1 MAGIM
6 STITIIDGRDIQQ
19 LSQQLAAMVSNGP
32 VQVKLSGKKARSL
45 SQNALS
51 HMWYAE
57 ISRWLIANGRDFAT
71 PEWCK
76 SAMKHTF
83 LGYVDVFD
91 TDVITGVSTRRDEL
105 RHTSSLDVGEM
116 KLYLDLVY
124 GWALEKGL
132 LLTIPEDCE
141 YQKLCAMENGL

>member
-1 MAGIM
+1 M
-6 STITIIDGRDIQQ
+6 TTVTVIDGRDIQQ
-19 LSQQLAAMVSNGP
+19 LSQQLAVMVADGP

-45 SQNALS
+45 SQNSLQ
-51 HMWYAE
+51 HLWYAE
-57 ISRWLIANGRDFAT
+57 ISRWLISKGRDFAT

-91 TDVITGVSTRRDEL
+91 TDVITGISTRRDEL

-116 KLYLDLVY
+116 KLYLDLVFH
-124 GWALEKGL
+124 WAMEKGL
-132 LLTIPEDCE
+132 LLTIPEGCE
-141 YQKLCAMENGL
+141 YQKLGLQENGLDGQ